1 MGAKIGLFNW
11 NVSKTI
17 ENSIPLNKSGYFEGE
32 DHGEDVQKCKMP
44 VRKKLHNRSCIFRIF
59 LLV

>member
-32 DHGEDVQKCKMP
+32 DVQKCKMP
-44 VRKKLHNRSCIFRIF
+44 VRKK
-59 LLV
+59 